1 MNWYFHFQFILYTSK
16 WFANLYLQVLYVY
29 LNVFFYAYVQVTL
42 DLIKEAGLEKV
53 LKSFHSLLDKAG
65 CGEAFVN
72 VPRSVYLCEQ
82 WANKSGK
89 SVFSCLLDICPNK
102 DHYVFGENDLSQ
114 SCPKCGLARSKE
126 RQMLVG
132 HADTFLR
139 EMFKQPDLAKA
150 LRYPLHR
157 EPGDGDCWDAELL
170 KLWTEL
176 KKMTVLPLCWSSD
189 AAVLQMWKQ
198 RSFTPVVAQLLS
210 LPPHLRTTFHGNDI
224 CI

>member
-1 MNWYFHFQFILYTSK
+1 MVCKLVPTGFMWLPKCFELCT
-16 WFANLYLQVLYVY
+16 
-29 LNVFFYAYVQVTL
+29 QVTL

-72 VPRSVYLCEQ
+72 VPRSVYLCEK

-157 EPGDGDCWDAELL
+157 EKGDGDCWDAELL
-170 KLWTEL
+170 KLWTDL
-176 KKMTVLPLCWSSD
+176 QKMTVLPICFSSD

-210 LPPHLRTTFHGNDI
+210 LPPHLRTTFHGNDL
-224 CI
+224 CIYNVVCILLNVLRTTYM